1 MNTDFFLEFEVL
13 SKFEDY
19 GEAAEQLLISESTL
33 SRHIQALENEVGV
46 RLFDRTS
53 RKVKLNPYGKIFLPY
68 ARQFITLQHQYSHDI
83 AQAKY
88 GKETVS
94 ICSFYYI
101 DDFLFLF
108 HAYDKNTGV
117 TSVNIG
123 NASSHNWQ
131 DFLRRGICEFVFA
144 INPLDN
150 ENEFSIIPFETDYY
164 TAVLHPSHPLAVYKS
179 VSLKELANENFISF
193 KDKTFSD
200 LQLKDLCMKAGFNPK
215 IIFNADTGSAIASV
229 IGEGIGGVSL
239 LLRKNLIKMKTKGV
253 SLIELEPETSIQVSI
268 CYSKAVPLSSGAKQL
283 LRFAVEKWPEL
294 KIKNSF
300 RKSTDK

>member
-13 SKFEDY
+13 SKLEDY
-19 GEAAEQLLISESTL
+19 SEAAEDLLISESTL
-33 SRHIQALENEVGV
+33 SRHIQALEDELGV

-53 RKVKLNPYGKIFLPY
+53 RKVKLNSFGKIFLPY

-101 DDFLFLF
+101 DDFLFQF
-108 HAYDKNTGV
+108 RTYDKNIYI

-123 NASSHNWQ
+123 NVSSENWQ
-131 DFLRRGICEFVFA
+131 DFLRRGICELAFA

-150 ENEFSIIPFETDYY
+150 ENAFSIIPFETDYY
-164 TAVLHPSHPLAVYKS
+164 IAVLHPSNPLALHKS
-179 VSLKELANENFISF
+179 VSLKELSNENFISF

-200 LQLKDLCMKAGFNPK
+200 LQLKDLCMKSGFNPK
-215 IIFNADTGSAIASV
+215 IVFNTDTGSAIASL
-229 IGEGIGGVSL
+229 IGEGIGGVSIL
-239 LLRKNLIKMKTKGV
+239 LKKNLSKMKTRGV
-253 SLIELEPETSIQVSI
+253 SLVELEPEISIQVGI
-268 CYSKAVPLSSGAKQL
+268 CYSKATPLSSGAKQL

-294 KIKNSF
+294 RMRNGFQK
-300 RKSTDK
+300 TADE